1 MLDLCR
7 KADADTLIVDSL
19 KDAAVGLTD
28 DEVGSGYNRARQT
41 VIAAGVE
48 VVELHHQRKAVNGAK
63 AEHPTLDDLYG
74 STWLTSGAGSVL
86 LLTGAPGDPIVG
98 LHHLKQPAAEVG
110 PLRVIHDHDTGRSET
125 WHATILVALA
135 RVTPGGISA
144 VDAARA
150 PFSTDHPRPAD
161 KEKGRRRLEQLRSSG
176 QLCIVDQGDQA
187 ANRPR
192 RWGTR

>member
-1 MLDLCR
+1 MIGLPHPAGRPPNAVPRDGSAAANRSSDAAHGGEIHREDLDDRLVVWEGPPPSDLARHTGLMLDLCR

-86 LLTGAPGDPIVG
+86 LLTGAPG
-98 LHHLKQPAAEVG
+98 
-110 PLRVIHDHDTGRSET
+110 T
-125 WHATILVALA
+125 
-135 RVTPGGISA
+135 
-144 VDAARA
+144 
-150 PFSTDHPRPAD
+150 
-161 KEKGRRRLEQLRSSG
+161 
-176 QLCIVDQGDQA
+176 
-187 ANRPR
+187 
-192 RWGTR
+192 